1 MEVLRGWRLLQAAG
15 LTAEEKR
22 DILSTT
28 KNSLDYETIAS
39 ALQNLWDEQLLGHR
53 RGNGNTFQNFAASVD
68 EGDWFDPE
76 SSDAWHDGWDD
87 WSSSYYAGQWGDDE
101 WGHDWWEEEPQQ
113 GFQALTHEPDSSS
126 GPAGDDPALR
136 EAQQA
141 ERKLLRRLRP
151 PLLPQEVCW
160 IVERPLRQHLRR

>member
-101 WGHDWWEEEPQQ
+101 WGHDWWEEVQLVMTRL
-113 GFQALTHEPDSSS
+113 FVRLNKLSVNCFDVYVLLYSLKRY
-126 GPAGDDPALR
+126 AGLWSDR
-136 EAQQA
+136 FGST
-141 ERKLLRRLRP
+141 
-151 PLLPQEVCW
+151 
-160 IVERPLRQHLRR
+160 